1 MIRLKIM
8 VQMQQE
14 KKESC
19 SFFFFIPTPKT
30 IFFIFIFG
38 NFKKDFALEKKKQLK
53 QILLLFKKKVGS
65 GMGWLAHI

>member
-1 MIRLKIM
+1 
-8 VQMQQE
+8 MQQE

-38 NFKKDFALEKKKQLK
+38 NFNKDFALEKKNNLNKYCDCLKRKQE
-53 QILLLFKKKVGS
+53 VEWA
-65 GMGWLAHI
+65 GWPISNIQQGP